1 MNRKTVTTLHK
12 MKADRE
18 KIAAIT
24 AYDASL
30 AHVCEMAG
38 VDLLLVGD
46 SLAMV
51 VQGHENTLPVT
62 VDEMVYHTAC
72 VSRASRQ
79 ALLVADM
86 PFMAYATT
94 DRALETAERLMKQG
108 GAQMVKLEGG
118 VPQLETV
125 RYLSE
130 RGIPVCGHLGLTP
143 QSVHRL
149 GGYRVQGRDQAAA
162 RAMLEESAALQQAG
176 AQLLVLEC
184 VPGTLANEI
193 SRNLEIPVIGIGA
206 GPDTDGQ
213 VLVLYD
219 VLGISVNR
227 IPKFARDFMREAKSV
242 EAAVRAYVEAVRRGD
257 FPGPEHSFE

>member
-1 MNRKTVTTLHK
+1 MNRKTVTTLRR
-12 MKADRE
+12 MKE
-18 KIAAIT
+18 EGIKIAAIT
-24 AYDASL
+24 AYDASQ
-30 AHVCEMAG
+30 ARICEAAG
-38 VDLLLVGD
+38 ADLLLVGD
-46 SLAMV
+46 SLGMV
-51 VQGHENTLPVT
+51 VQGHDSTLPVT
-62 VDEMVYHTAC
+62 VDQMVYHTAC
-72 VSRASRQ
+72 VARAGRQ

-86 PFMAYATT
+86 PFMGYATT
-94 DRALETAERLMKQG
+94 ERALDTAARLMKEG
-108 GAQMVKLEGG
+108 GAHMVKLEGG

-125 RYLSE
+125 RYLTE

-143 QSVHRL
+143 QSVHQL
-149 GGYRVQGRDQAAA
+149 GGYRVQGREQAAA
-162 RAMLEESAALQQAG
+162 TAMVEESVALEKAG

-184 VPGTLANEI
+184 VPRTLATEI

-227 IPKFARDFMREAKSV
+227 IPRFARDFMREAGDV
-242 EAAVRAYVEAVRRGD
+242 EGAVRAYVEAVRRGT

>member
-1 MNRKTVTTLHK
+1 MNRKTITTLYK
-12 MKADRE
+12 MKTDGE
-18 KIAAIT
+18 KIVAIT

-30 AHVCEMAG
+30 AHVCEAAG

-46 SLAMV
+46 SLGMV

-62 VDEMVYHTAC
+62 LDDMVYHTAC
-72 VSRASRQ
+72 VSRVSQQ
-79 ALLVADM
+79 ALVVADM
-86 PFMAYATT
+86 PFMSYAST
-94 DRALETAERLMKQG
+94 DRALETAARLMKEG

-125 RYLSE
+125 RYLTE

-143 QSVHRL
+143 QSIHQL
-149 GGYRVQGRDQAAA
+149 GGYRVQGRDQDTAT
-162 RAMLEESAALQQAG
+162 AMLEESVALQQAG

-184 VPGTLANEI
+184 VPHTLATEI
-193 SRNLEIPVIGIGA
+193 SRNLQIPVIGIGA
-206 GPDTDGQ
+206 GRDTDGQ

-227 IPKFARDFMREAKSV
+227 IPRFARDFMQGAESV
-242 EAAVRAYVEAVRRGD
+242 EEAVRAYVQAVQAGK
-257 FPGPEHSFE
+257 FPGPEQIFE